1 MHLFNM
7 EKIPSENPL
16 QQSARKAVQQ
26 WIVQAYHL
34 IGDFERKIHR
44 ERSFMARLLLLPL
57 LFGLYVLLLG
67 CLLFMVLFV
76 PSAELFVY
84 IYDTSPTNGYDFSY
98 ADFQRR
104 RFIIQ
109 VLLFVGVILFFA
121 ALYYF
126 FLIPALG
133 IDYTF

>member
-1 MHLFNM
+1 M
-7 EKIPSENPL
+7 KQKTL
-16 QQSARKAVQQ
+16 QQFSRETVNH
-26 WIVQAYHL
+26 WILQTYDL

-57 LFGLYVLLLG
+57 LFGLYLLLLG

-76 PSAELFVY
+76 PSAELFIY
-84 IYDTSPTNGYDFSY
+84 IHHASPRNGYALSY

-109 VLLFVGVILFFA
+109 VLLIVGAILFFA
-121 ALYYF
+121 GLYYF
-126 FLIPALG
+126 FLIPAFG
-133 IDYTF
+133 IDHTF

>member
-1 MHLFNM
+1 M
-7 EKIPSENPL
+7 EKTSSETPL
-16 QQSARKAVQQ
+16 QQSARKAAEQ

-57 LFGLYVLLLG
+57 LFGLYLLLLG

-84 IYDTSPTNGYDFSY
+84 IYQSSPTNGYTLSY

-109 VLLFVGVILFFA
+109 VLLFVGIVLFFA
-121 ALYYF
+121 AVYYF

-133 IDYTF
+133 IDHVL